1 LGAKGAFWVRKPLRI
16 LLITAV
22 TLVGVLGVAGIFLYR
37 ATRATPQFYE
47 RALAADVEVQE
58 QASEEFLQQATALAS
73 EVETREAWS
82 VAFTD
87 EQINGWLAVDVPKN
101 LPQAIPPTIR
111 DPRVSIRPGEA
122 TVACRVKT
130 DKLDAVVSINV
141 DVFLS
146 APNEVAIRFRRAS
159 LGSLPVPLAK
169 VIQPVGQAAAQLD
182 LHLTWQ
188 QQDGDPVA
196 VVSLDRS
203 PSADDRDVK
212 LEAIE
217 LADGELRIAGASRKR
232 HDSMPL
238 AQEVEVA
245 AQSASG
251 RKTKRQ
257 R

>member
-1 LGAKGAFWVRKPLRI
+1 VRKPLRI
-16 LLITAV
+16 LLIAAV
-22 TLVGVLGVAGIFLYR
+22 ALGFVLGTAGILLYQ
-37 ATRATPQFYE
+37 ATRSTPRFYE
-47 RALAADVEVQE
+47 QALAADAEVQQ

-73 EVETREAWS
+73 EVETEDAWS

-101 LPQAIPPTIR
+101 LPQAFPPTIQ
-111 DPRVSIRPGEA
+111 DPRVSIKSGEA

-130 DKLDAVVSINV
+130 DKLDAVVSVVV

-146 APNEVAIRFRRAS
+146 APNEVAVRFRRAS
-159 LGSLPVPLAK
+159 LGSLPVPMAK
-169 VIQPVGQAAAQLD
+169 VIRPVGQAAAQLN

-188 QQDGDPVA
+188 QQEGDPVA

-203 PSADDRDVK
+203 PGAADRDVK

-217 LADGELRIAGASRKR
+217 LAEGELRLAGVSRKR
-232 HDSMPL
+232 PDDLPL
-238 AQEVEVA
+238 AQEAESVA
-245 AQSASG
+245 RSVSV
-251 RKTKRQ
+251 RKAKRQ